1 MRLPTGDGM
10 PWQPSPSAAGDVEP
24 AAQDSRADPVPESVP
39 ALSEHAVCGD
49 LPDMRDLF
57 GSDEEPVVAQAPC
70 PRAAMPVSA
79 ATASCS
85 PGQPVTFPDVEADF
99 LAPDKADVEKP
110 SPYAAE
116 PPVVQRSF
124 VRLTWAE
131 PLQGRSEPGLRMAVM
146 RAISR
151 LRASGIPVLRWH
163 SDRAK
168 EYASRKLQ
176 EWLTTQGVLTT
187 MSAPEDHAANGRA
200 EVAVREIKRAARR
213 CLISANMASSLWPLA
228 VRHASEQGWRRV
240 LGRLGAP
247 SRPLLPFETRV
258 QAKNREWKCRH
269 DKAWGARTVAGRLVG
284 PAPHTLSAYVVQLH
298 DGTLYVSS
306 PVQFARSCGPQAQVS
321 SWVQGSSWGRPS
333 AVAVGRGGV
342 ILSCKFS

>member
-1 MRLPTGDGM
+1 
-10 PWQPSPSAAGDVEP
+10 
-24 AAQDSRADPVPESVP
+24 
-39 ALSEHAVCGD
+39 
-49 LPDMRDLF
+49 
-57 GSDEEPVVAQAPC
+57 
-70 PRAAMPVSA
+70 
-79 ATASCS
+79 
-85 PGQPVTFPDVEADF
+85 
-99 LAPDKADVEKP
+99 
-110 SPYAAE
+110 
-116 PPVVQRSF
+116 
-124 VRLTWAE
+124 
-131 PLQGRSEPGLRMAVM
+131 MAVM

-151 LRASGIPVLRWH
+151 LRASGIPALRWH

-247 SRPLLPFETRV
+247 SRPLLPFGTRV

-306 PVQFARSCGPQAQVS
+306 SVHPLPDPAAPKPRYRHGSKAPLGAVRALLLSVGGSHPILQIFFHPILQIFLTQMFLKQPPFATVAKRSKVPQRRQVCNRFAQPPFAKRSKVPQRLQVRNRSAQKPFAKRSKVPQRRQVRNRFAQQSFAKRFKVQQRLQVCHRIVQQPFARRFSIPQRLQVCHRF
-321 SWVQGSSWGRPS
+321 VQQPL
-333 AVAVGRGGV
+333 A
-342 ILSCKFS
+342 